1 MTRPGVRS
9 VLSRNIKRSALS
21 LALGMCVVGGVQ
33 AQSAVGSIFGSG
45 QPGSTIAIQ
54 SPQTGVSRSITAGA
68 DGRFTFSQLPPGKY
82 VITADG
88 VTREVDV
95 KVGSGSQV
103 LLGSDAKTLDRVEV
117 VGVQA
122 FNPIDVSSVE
132 STTVFTAEQMVSLP
146 VASDA
151 SSVALLA
158 PGAVRGDSGLG
169 AGNLA
174 SFGGSSVAENG
185 YYING
190 FDVTNMRTFLSF
202 ANIPFQGI
210 GQLQIKTG
218 GYGAEYGRSL
228 GGIVSI
234 VTKSGSNDWHYG
246 ASVEWAPD
254 WGAAAAKNVRER
266 DPDASDP
273 LYQYRSDDQFD
284 STIYSA
290 YASGPIIKDRL
301 FFFAMVEGRQETE
314 DNFYA
319 LTSRRVSDTT
329 PQGLVKL
336 DWYIND
342 SNLVEFTGIYNQAKT
357 KYRTYEYATD
367 ANGDN
372 RYTLAGTK
380 CRSSSTRWKTA
391 ARSASSSTPATS
403 PTISPCRRNTAI

>member
-9 VLSRNIKRSALS
+9 VLCRNIKRSALS

-146 VASDA
+146 VASDV

-234 VTKSGSNDWHYG
+234 VT
-246 ASVEWAPD
+246 
-254 WGAAAAKNVRER
+254 
-266 DPDASDP
+266 
-273 LYQYRSDDQFD
+273 
-284 STIYSA
+284 T
-290 YASGPIIKDRL
+290 
-301 FFFAMVEGRQETE
+301 
-314 DNFYA
+314 
-319 LTSRRVSDTT
+319 
-329 PQGLVKL
+329 
-336 DWYIND
+336 
-342 SNLVEFTGIYNQAKT
+342 TGITAPALNGHRTGALQQA
-357 KYRTYEYATD
+357 RTCASAIPMHRTRCT
-367 ANGDN
+367 N
-372 RYTLAGTK
+372 TVVMT
-380 CRSSSTRWKTA
+380 SSTAPSIRLTPA
-391 ARSASSSTPATS
+391 ARSSRTACSSLQWWKAARRRKTTST
-403 PTISPCRRNTAI
+403 R